1 MKKLW
6 RTLCTLAHHESGQG
20 IVELALALP
29 LVLALLCG
37 MLELGWIC
45 ANKLQL
51 DNICRESARYGITY
65 AASST
70 ENLAMVKSRAAALAT
85 DNLKNG
91 LQIDVTYTDPA
102 DYRAG
107 DLSVTLSYKLPTLT
121 PVLSIFSGDSIPLK
135 STCRMKMG

>member
-6 RTLCTLAHHESGQG
+6 KNLRALVRHEGGQG

-29 LVLALLCG
+29 LVLLLLCG

-51 DNICRESARYGITY
+51 DNICRESTRYGITY

-70 ENLAMVKSRAAALAT
+70 ENLAMVKSRAVALAT

-91 LQIDVTYTDPA
+91 LRIDVAYTNPA
-102 DYRAG
+102 DHRSG
-107 DLSVTLSYKLPTLT
+107 DLSVTLSYDLPTLT
-121 PVLSIFSGDSIPLK
+121 PVLGIFSGDSIPLK